1 MGRLMPHKPQNTQSL
16 KKAFDHYRNTDHKAF
31 RHKKTTHHYPN
42 GRKTGCDNI
51 ITQEY
56 RDGWDRI
63 FGAGAAST
71 AAAGHQSSSADAV
84 SGSVEPNDFDAAA
97 PTTKGKRK

>member
-1 MGRLMPHKPQNTQSL
+1 MPHKPQNTQSL
-16 KKAFDHYRNTDHKAF
+16 SKAFDHYRNSDHKAF
-31 RHKKTTHHYPN
+31 RQKKKTHHYPF

-51 ITQEY
+51 ITEAY

-63 FGAGAAST
+63 FGKKQEA
-71 AAAGHQSSSADAV
+71 
-84 SGSVEPNDFDAAA
+84 EPADFDAAE